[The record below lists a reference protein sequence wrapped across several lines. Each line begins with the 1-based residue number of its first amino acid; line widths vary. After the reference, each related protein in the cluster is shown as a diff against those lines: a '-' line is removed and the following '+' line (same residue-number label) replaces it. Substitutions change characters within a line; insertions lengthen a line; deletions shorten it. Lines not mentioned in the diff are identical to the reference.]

1 MLIIIGI
8 IVLILG
14 FFFFQS
20 KSRIRSSEFG
30 KEARYIA
37 CNELGVP
44 ACYFNYMVQTE
55 IEDIKKAALKLQEIE
70 PFYKSLS
77 WPRLL
82 AWTIYGGYKYD
93 CNHAYFN
100 EDIPAMQRLKT
111 SGVTYEQMVEE
122 ANKEHKAEKHLIN
135 H

>member
-1 MLIIIGI
+1 MLIV
-8 IVLILG
+8 IVITGLILIY
-14 FFFFQS
+14 FWFKAKTRVQS
-20 KSRIRSSEFG
+20 TQFG
-30 KEARYIA
+30 VEARYIA

-44 ACYFNYMVQTE
+44 NCYFNYMVQNE

-70 PFYKSLS
+70 PFYRSLS
-77 WPRLL
+77 WSRLL

-111 SGVTYEQMVEE
+111 SGITYEQMVEE

>member
-1 MLIIIGI
+1 MFVILVIICVI
-8 IVLILG
+8 IG
-14 FFFFQS
+14 FFFFQA
-20 KSRIRSSEFG
+20 KSRVRSSEFG

-37 CNELGVP
+37 CSELNVP
-44 ACYFNYMVQTE
+44 NCYFNYVVQTE
-55 IEDIKKAALKLQEIE
+55 IEDIKKAALRLQEIE
-70 PFYKSLS
+70 PFYRSLS

-100 EDIPAMQRLKT
+100 EDISAMKRLKI
-111 SGVTYEQMVEE
+111 SGITYEQMVEE
-122 ANKEHKAEKHLIN
+122 ANKEHKAEKHLKN